1 MDHVAKTVTTYAWW
15 GRGRVKGKEG
25 QTDVTGRCEILSN
38 HAGVDDYKSNCVCII
53 YIVMWCIG

>member
-38 HAGVDDYKSNCVCII
+38 HARCR
-53 YIVMWCIG
+53 